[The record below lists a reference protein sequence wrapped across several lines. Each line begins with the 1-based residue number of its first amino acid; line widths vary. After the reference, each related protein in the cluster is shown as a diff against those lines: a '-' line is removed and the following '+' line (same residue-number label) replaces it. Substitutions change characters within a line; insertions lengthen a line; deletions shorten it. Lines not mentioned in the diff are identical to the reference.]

1 MLVVVLSYLQRFQAK
16 LLVAIVLIGLG
27 TLVAGKSEA
36 ATVYSC
42 SETTKRCVIR
52 LEEGIVG
59 DRVQVLDEKAQRV
72 ARGFILRRKGS
83 YAIISL
89 SEVSKTIRKG
99 YPVIVNLENR
109 NSNLQWA
116 ASFSDKDY

>member
-1 MLVVVLSYLQRFQAK
+1 MLVVSTLQKK
-16 LLVAIVLIGLG
+16 LLMAVAVLGLG
-27 TLVAGKSEA
+27 LTVAEQSEA

-42 SETTKRCVIR
+42 SDSTKRCVIR

-59 DRVQVLDEKAQRV
+59 DRVQVLDEKAQQV
-72 ARGFILRRKGS
+72 AKGHILRRKGS

-89 SEVSKTIRKG
+89 SSVSKNIRKG